1 MVDECARQQIYIILD
16 NHISKGMWCCSE
28 TDGNSWWGDTY
39 FSTANWTRGLA
50 YMAQHGRQWPNMVA
64 MSLRNEPRDPKNNR
78 AAQATYN
85 WRDWYGFTRQ
95 GAKAVHD
102 AHPDVLVVLSGL
114 SYDTY
119 ITPVVQGT
127 ALTPGTAKFS
137 RGDFPGYG
145 DKLVLE
151 IHNYQGD
158 VKNCRDLQ
166 STLYKNGFQALAP
179 DAPNAFPILLTEFG
193 FAMDAAT
200 YKGVYAT
207 CLAAYLPAQK
217 AGWTIWVLAG
227 SYYIRSGKQDYEE
240 AWGLLN
246 HDWSEWRNP
255 TYVTTQLAPMVKA
268 SLA

>member
-1 MVDECARQQIYIILD
+1 VVEECARQQIYIILD

-28 TDGNSWWGDTY
+28 TDGNAWWGDTY

-50 YMAQHGRQWPNMVA
+50 YMAQHGRKWPNMVS
-64 MSLRNEPRDPKNNR
+64 MSLRNEPREPKNKP

-85 WRDWYGFTRQ
+85 WRDWYTFTRQ

-102 AHPDVLVVLSGL
+102 ANPDVLIILSGL

-119 ITPVVQGT
+119 LTPVVQGT
-127 ALTPGTAKFS
+127 ALTPGTGKFS
-137 RGDFPGYG
+137 LADFPGYA

-151 IHNYQGD
+151 LHNYQGD
-158 VKNCRDLQ
+158 TKNCRDLQ
-166 STLYKNGFQALAP
+166 NTLYRNGFQALAP
-179 DAPNAFPILLTEFG
+179 DAPNKFPVLMTEFG
-193 FAMDAAT
+193 FAMDAST

-207 CLAAYLPAQK
+207 CLASYLPAQK
-217 AGWTIWVLAG
+217 AGWTIWVIAG
-227 SYYIRSGKQDYEE
+227 SYYIRSGRQDYEE

-255 TYVTTQLAPMVKA
+255 AYVTSQLAPMVKA
-268 SLA
+268 TLS